1 MQGVTAYGNGQVQ
14 EAHDAFAKCLQ
25 LEATRLDCM
34 TNLASTLVDLG
45 NDQAA
50 EELYRA
56 VLAVEPGHADAAYNL
71 ALMLQDRRHDENA
84 IAEAVHFYKRVVT
97 SDPSRWDAWGNLAAA
112 AYELKREPL
121 VSIRAYQRAIVQLEG
136 EHENSQ
142 TEADPDEI
150 EVLSK
155 LYYGLGMGLNEL
167 SDAQCAQLAAGKN
180 SLLIGVNE
188 DGVADDGSPITTAEV
203 CKENAQNALRS
214 AVDIDPDNAQAEHML
229 AAMSADGD
237 GAGDGAGS
245 RLGRASPAFVKALF
259 DDFSDSF
266 DEKLTSLGYKVPKL
280 IGDTVASYVRS
291 RRRGEPFRTALDAG
305 CGTGLAGPHLRPL
318 ITGSLIGADISPKM
332 LEKAKTLRV
341 EGSGQAVYDGLSAVD
356 LIELSASDVLPP
368 AEASQGFE
376 LVTAA
381 DVLVYFGALHDLVA
395 SFGRVS
401 SPSSVLI
408 FTCER
413 ATPEEAPE
421 GWRLLSSGRF
431 AHTRAYVEG
440 VARKAGGYQLVSYE
454 EIVPRVEF
462 GKPVPGHVF
471 VFAR

>member
-1 MQGVTAYGNGQVQ
+1 M
-14 EAHDAFAKCLQ
+14 
-25 LEATRLDCM
+25 
-34 TNLASTLVDLG
+34 
-45 NDQAA
+45 
-50 EELYRA
+50 
-56 VLAVEPGHADAAYNL
+56 
-71 ALMLQDRRHDENA
+71 
-84 IAEAVHFYKRVVT
+84 
-97 SDPSRWDAWGNLAAA
+97 
-112 AYELKREPL
+112 
-121 VSIRAYQRAIVQLEG
+121 
-136 EHENSQ
+136 
-142 TEADPDEI
+142 
-150 EVLSK
+150 LSK

-318 ITGSLIGADISPKM
+318 SGSLIGADISPKCSRRPR
-332 LEKAKTLRV
+332 LSSRGKRPGRV
-341 EGSGQAVYDGLSAVD
+341 RRSQCCRPDRALGA
-356 LIELSASDVLPP
+356 DVLPP

-401 SPSSVLI
+401 SLLRPHS
-408 FTCER
+408 R
-413 ATPEEAPE
+413 A
-421 GWRLLSSGRF
+421 S
-431 AHTRAYVEG
+431 
-440 VARKAGGYQLVSYE
+440 ARH
-454 EIVPRVEF
+454 R
-462 GKPVPGHVF
+462 
-471 VFAR
+471 RRRR